1 MEFRIKLTIQ
11 EIVNDFERLIRYD
24 ERLEVL
30 FDNEKADKKEIEKF
44 YIDMVEM
51 IGKYIPNYKNHVG
64 GDISEANYEN
74 ALKMYKMLY
83 ENFKEI
89 FYKLI

>member
-30 FDNEKADKKEIEKF
+30 FDNEKVDKKEIEKF

-51 IGKYIPNYKNHVG
+51 IGKYIPNYKNHVA
-64 GDISEANYEN
+64 GDISGANYEN

>member
-1 MEFRIKLTIQ
+1 MDFRIKLTIQ

-51 IGKYIPNYKNHVG
+51 IGKYIPNFKNHVD